1 MSTEHSVL
9 GSSLRPHPTPWLD
22 GKHAIFGKAKRGMG
36 VVKRVRTVRAGAQ
49 DRPVDEVQIVV
60 ERLLNEEYEELGHF

>member
-1 MSTEHSVL
+1 
-9 GSSLRPHPTPWLD
+9 
-22 GKHAIFGKAKRGMG
+22 MG

-60 ERLLNEEYEELGHF
+60 ERLLDEEHEELGHF